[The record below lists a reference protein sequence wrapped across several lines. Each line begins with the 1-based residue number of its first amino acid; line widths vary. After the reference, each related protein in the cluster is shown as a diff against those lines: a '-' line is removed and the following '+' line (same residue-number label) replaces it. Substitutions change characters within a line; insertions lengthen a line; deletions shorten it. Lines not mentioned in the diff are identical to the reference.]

1 MLFSSNEFGRA
12 RKYETNIPIPENLV
26 EIPII
31 IDGEDDGVFDSNDK
45 IIFYGQGPSG
55 FDYDGNEVKWSQN
68 LYFNSSKYWIL
79 IPSDNSLRGKRIPF
93 ASAHPRLI
101 FLLIMV

>member
-12 RKYETNIPIPENLV
+12 RQYETNIPIPENLI

-31 IDGEDDGVFDSNDK
+31 IDGEDDGVFDYNDK

-55 FDYDGNEVKWSQN
+55 FDYDGSEVKWSQN
-68 LYFNSSKYWIL
+68 LYFNSSKYWIF
-79 IPSDNSLRGKRIPF
+79 IPSDNSIKR
-93 ASAHPRLI
+93 
-101 FLLIMV
+101 